1 MKKHIEKIKTKLSKL
16 TDNQFALLVL
26 GVIAIVIIL
35 WVVL

>member
-16 TDNQFALLVL
+16 DDNQFALLAL
-26 GVIAIVIIL
+26 GAIAIVIIL